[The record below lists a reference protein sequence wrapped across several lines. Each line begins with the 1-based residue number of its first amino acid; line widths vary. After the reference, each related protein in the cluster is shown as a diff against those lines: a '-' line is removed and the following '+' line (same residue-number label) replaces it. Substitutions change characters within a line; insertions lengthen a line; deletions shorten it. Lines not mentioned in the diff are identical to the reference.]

1 MKTIWVQQLL
11 DWFKAN
17 QRRCRRD
24 LDTPYTTWIS
34 EIMLQQT
41 QVDTVIPYFNRFIES
56 FPTVEVLAS
65 SDLQVVLKHWEG
77 LDIILGPET
86 FIKPLNYWSRIINQ
100 TYPKVIKKYK
110 PFQALAP
117 IVRLPSPVSR
127 METLFP

>member
-11 DWFKAN
+11 DWFDAN
-17 QRRCRRD
+17 QRQMPWRD

-56 FPTVEVLAS
+56 FPTVEVLAE

-77 LDIILGPET
+77 LGYYSRAT
-86 FIKPLNYWSRIINQ
+86 KPS
-100 TYPKVIKKYK
+100 
-110 PFQALAP
+110 
-117 IVRLPSPVSR
+117 
-127 METLFP
+127 